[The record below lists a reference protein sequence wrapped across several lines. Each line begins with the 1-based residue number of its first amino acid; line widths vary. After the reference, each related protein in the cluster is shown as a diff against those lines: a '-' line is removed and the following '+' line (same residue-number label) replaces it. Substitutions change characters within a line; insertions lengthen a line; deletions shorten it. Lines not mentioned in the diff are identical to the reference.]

1 MYGKISKR
9 KKGITMISLV
19 VTIVVLL
26 ILAGVTISMTTG
38 QNGVINRT
46 KQAKQ
51 ETEKAETKILLQ
63 SSVSN
68 VLAVGKGK
76 IKEEKLKSELNNNFG
91 EGKYEISGDATNGWK
106 IVLQGVEY
114 QIGSD
119 GKITTETSKE
129 DEGVLPT
136 GEGTRPYLPNDKF
149 TYKEGDLSKGLVII
163 DENENEYV
171 WVEVPKTT
179 KVYKTAGINI
189 KDFTIEEYQKIAKD
203 LKTYTEEYSSSN
215 CGDTNSVFME
225 QYKAMLKSVYTNGGF
240 WIGRYEAGL
249 ETGKRPRN
257 KYIKMTEEDRA
268 VTKQNMIPYN
278 FITRDDA
285 QILAQRMNYDGCI
298 SSLIF
303 GVQWDLMLKYIET
316 KAVKENKILT
326 TDSIT
331 IGNYYNGSFEINRGK
346 FAQYG
351 LYLKWYD
358 YSSNE
363 RTDLIENCKKKAQTR
378 GSNGTLL
385 TTGALDMTKLQ
396 NIYDI
401 AGNVWEWTLEF
412 CTVEHPCVRRGGSYV
427 SKGKESP
434 AKDRNDNSIT
444 DTYGGLGFRIGI
456 WK

>member
-1 MYGKISKR
+1 
-9 KKGITMISLV
+9 
-19 VTIVVLL
+19 
-26 ILAGVTISMTTG
+26 
-38 QNGVINRT
+38 
-46 KQAKQ
+46 
-51 ETEKAETKILLQ
+51 
-63 SSVSN
+63 
-68 VLAVGKGK
+68 
-76 IKEEKLKSELNNNFG
+76 
-91 EGKYEISGDATNGWK
+91 
-106 IVLQGVEY
+106 
-114 QIGSD
+114 
-119 GKITTETSKE
+119 
-129 DEGVLPT
+129 
-136 GEGTRPYLPNDKF
+136 
-149 TYKEGDLSKGLVII
+149 
-163 DENENEYV
+163 
-171 WVEVPKTT
+171 
-179 KVYKTAGINI
+179 
-189 KDFTIEEYQKIAKD
+189 
-203 LKTYTEEYSSSN
+203 
-215 CGDTNSVFME
+215 
-225 QYKAMLKSVYTNGGF
+225 
-240 WIGRYEAGL
+240 
-249 ETGKRPRN
+249 
-257 KYIKMTEEDRA
+257 
-268 VTKQNMIPYN
+268 
-278 FITRDDA
+278 
-285 QILAQRMNYDGCI
+285 
-298 SSLIF
+298 
-303 GVQWDLMLKYIET
+303 MLKYIET